1 MAGSSESWTIPFHVI
16 MWTVLLAGVVMVIA
30 VLLMH

>member
-1 MAGSSESWTIPFHVI
+1 MAASSESWTIPFHVV
-16 MWTVLLAGVVMVIA
+16 MWTVMVAGVVMVMA